1 MIRIK
6 ELSVCTRRKQVR
18 KGLIKSVVAIPLM
31 LGALVVIAP
40 AAWAHTGTAS
50 ISCSGVTYSFSDFP
64 SAPGNTVHETVLI
77 DNVKVASEN
86 FRFNGPS
93 GTNTVAISVGTGTN
107 TVEARARWNTN
118 GATGSFQVTDSL
130 SGCGAPP
137 PTCPSNSITSNFN
150 GTSIPAGDFIW
161 FNAVVKASGVAQG
174 GGSVGFSNSHVT
186 FSANGVSYD
195 IPMSASTIT
204 YSSTAT
210 SGATSF
216 NGSEWIT
223 RSPASFGDNVF
234 LSGTAFQV
242 PAGGLPGGISPV
254 TWTGDFTLSSVSSVS
269 WQWAAAVYS
278 QFSTNL
284 NSLGV
289 KPLHST
295 SLDQYP
301 NGDQAGTPENFK
313 SYAVGGAT
321 GGGSG
326 NATGSYSGT
335 GHCP

>member
-1 MIRIK
+1 MIRIDA
-6 ELSVCTRRKQVR
+6 LSTYTRRR
-18 KGLIKSVVAIPLM
+18 EARNGLIKSVVAFLLM
-31 LGALVVIAP
+31 VGALVVIAP

-50 ISCSGVTYSFSDFP
+50 ISCNGVGYSFSGFP
-64 SAPGNTVHETVLI
+64 NAPGNTVRETVLI
-77 DNVKVASEN
+77 DNVKVASQN
-86 FRFNGPS
+86 FTFNGPFAS
-93 GTNTVAISVGTGTN
+93 NTVAISVGTGTN
-107 TVEARARWNTN
+107 TVVAKARWDTN
-118 GATGSFQVTDSL
+118 GATGSFQVTKSL

-161 FNAVVKASGVAQG
+161 FNAVVKVSGVAQG
-174 GGSVGFSNSHVT
+174 GGSVGFANSYVT
-186 FSANGVSYD
+186 FSANGVLYN

-210 SGATSF
+210 GGSTSF

-223 RSPASFGDNVF
+223 QSPASFGDNVF
-234 LSGTAFQV
+234 LSGAAFQV

-284 NSLGV
+284 NALGV

-295 SLDQYP
+295 NLDNYP

-335 GHCP
+335 GHCS

>member
-1 MIRIK
+1 MMRFN
-6 ELSVCTRRKQVR
+6 EVSASTRRGER
-18 KGLIKSVVAIPLM
+18 GKGLVKAGVAVPLVLCALVAI
-31 LGALVVIAP
+31 AP
-40 AAWAHTGTAS
+40 SAWAHTGTAS

-64 SAPGNTVHETVLI
+64 NAPDNTVHETVLV
-77 DNVKVASEN
+77 DGVKAASAS
-86 FRFNGPS
+86 FTFNGPS
-93 GTNTVAISVGTGTN
+93 GSNTVAISVGTGTN
-107 TVEARARWNTN
+107 TVVAKARWDTN
-118 GATGSFQVTDSL
+118 GVSGSFQVSQQL

-137 PTCPSNSITSNFN
+137 PTCPSNSISSNFN

-161 FNAVVKASGVAQG
+161 FNAVIKASGVGSG
-174 GGSVGFSNSHVT
+174 GGSVGFANSHVT
-186 FSANGVSYD
+186 FTANGISYNIS
-195 IPMSASTIT
+195 IPSSRVTFSSSATMGS
-204 YSSTAT
+204 
-210 SGATSF
+210 TSF
-216 NGSEWIT
+216 NGTDWIT
-223 RSPASFGDNVF
+223 QSPASFGDNVF
-234 LSGTAFQV
+234 LSGAAFQV

-295 SLDQYP
+295 NLDQYP